1 MQPRDFPV
9 IVIVGP
15 TASGKT
21 DVALELA
28 ERLQAVIVSADS
40 RQFYRWMDIGT
51 AKPTPEQLRRA
62 KHYFVDFLH
71 PREEY
76 SAGQFAREARKLIR
90 ELRQAG
96 RPVVVV
102 GGSGMYIQAL
112 LQGFF
117 APVVRD
123 PNIKA
128 ELKRRAEQEGAAA
141 LYAELQ
147 RVDPQRAAELH
158 PNDAHRIVRAL
169 EVYYVSGKPFSEL
182 QRQPRVPADFP
193 YVPFGLM
200 WPREALYRR
209 IEARVDR
216 MVQQGLER
224 EVRGLLAMGVSPRAN
239 ALQTVGYREMIQY
252 IRGELDRDA
261 AIALIKQHTRNF
273 AKRQITWFKRDREI
287 HWLDIAA
294 PFQPQSLADRILQH
308 VLSIRK

>member
-1 MQPRDFPV
+1 MQTRDFPV

-62 KHYFVDFLH
+62 KHYFVDFLY

-90 ELRQAG
+90 EMREAG

-112 LQGFF
+112 LEGFF

-123 PNIKA
+123 PKIKA
-128 ELKRRAEQEGAAA
+128 ALKRRAEQEGAAS
-141 LYAELQ
+141 LHAELQ

-193 YVPFGLM
+193 YVQFGLM
-200 WPREALYRR
+200 WPREVLYRR
-209 IEARVDR
+209 IEERVDR
-216 MVQQGLER
+216 MMEQGLER
-224 EVRGLLAMGVSPRAN
+224 EVRGLLAMGVSPQVN

-252 IRGELDRDA
+252 IRGEQDRDA
-261 AIALIKQHTRNF
+261 AVALIKQHTRNF
-273 AKRQITWFKRDREI
+273 AKRQITWFKRDRDI
-287 HWLDIAA
+287 HWLEITM
-294 PFQPQSLADRILQH
+294 PFQPQTVADRILRH
-308 VLSIRK
+308 VATLT